1 MYRHRG
7 ALRHP
12 IPKEAPGME
21 RQALHAAVLEF
32 DHPASGERVKFESP
46 MPADMSALLEWL
58 RGVVSLS

>member
-1 MYRHRG
+1 
-7 ALRHP
+7 
-12 IPKEAPGME
+12 ME